1 MILEDL
7 GSRLH
12 ASIFLRSNSLRQ
24 KLMGFNVRLNIATR
38 SSILDIAG
46 IPDPPLITMFGK
58 LIFNL
63 KQATVISFNLIVIYG
78 RSYLYGNYGIIF
90 Y

>member
-24 KLMGFNVRLNIATR
+24 KLMAFSVRLNIATT

-78 RSYLYGNYGIIF
+78 STYLYGNYGIIF

>member
-24 KLMGFNVRLNIATR
+24 KLMAFSVRLNIATT

-78 RSYLYGNYGIIF
+78 SSYLYGNYGIIF